1 MSPTE
6 GLLEPR
12 MNATVRVTFN
22 PTDPKEYVTRIPLY
36 LDEEREK
43 PYLEIELV
51 VKVPTLRFTSIGVR
65 LSCHL
70 FLLIRRRSH
79 RLWSFTTATKT

>member
-6 GLLEPR
+6 GVLEPG

-36 LDEEREK
+36 LDEEQEK
-43 PYLEIELV
+43 PYLEIEFSGEGADA
-51 VKVPTLRFTSIGVR
+51 KIYFDRR
-65 LSCHL
+65 KLSYHL

-79 RLWSFTTATKT
+79 RSWSFTTATKT